1 MKIRT
6 DFVSNSSSSS
16 FIINEHNKSIFEQCF
31 PGRKLIYL
39 NDIIIKLIN
48 MYSFMTEQYESL
60 ERIVGDRYYSG
71 QMFDNIF
78 YDIDSLKTSLEENI
92 EELKKIKYEHDGD
105 YEVYISEPIDRDRAY
120 DLNFRSEV
128 FKGDL

>member
-1 MKIRT
+1 
-6 DFVSNSSSSS
+6 
-16 FIINEHNKSIFEQCF
+16 
-31 PGRKLIYL
+31 
-39 NDIIIKLIN
+39 
-48 MYSFMTEQYESL
+48 MTEQYESL

-92 EELKKIKYEHDGD
+92 EDLQQIQHEHDC
-105 YEVYISEPIDRDRAY
+105 YSEVYITEPIDRDRAY
-120 DLNFRSEV
+120 MLNFNAEI

>member
-78 YDIDSLKTSLEENI
+78 YDIDSLKTSLEKNI
-92 EELKKIKYEHDGD
+92 EELKKIKHEHDGD
-105 YEVYISEPIDRDRAY
+105 YEVYITEPIDRDRAY
-120 DLNFRSEV
+120 MLNFNAEV